1 MKITREMQ
9 SLCKKDPRLFHALK
23 TAEILEHVML
33 HYYDRE
39 YGVEWDETEPDK
51 AAAIKLEVDKKCDF
65 LSRTYLTSIYGI
77 NQTWG
82 FVGEESFRESEQNKE
97 FYWCVDPICG
107 SLGYK
112 RKSGNF
118 GTSVA
123 LVHKNRAVLGVMNCP
138 VRKWSGA
145 AILEPSGE
153 VAYNPHPE
161 RKKGSGLHVV
171 VSANRR
177 DNENLQEAIRRIK
190 ATKITYAES
199 IPVKALGVLLGKFD
213 LFYGLPGCL
222 GGGKYNV
229 WDLAAITAF
238 ANAEKCFITDA
249 FGEPITLDPR
259 QYRYYNGIVMTR
271 EESLWKASVKIT
283 KQKALSP
290 ERHYTT
296 PKSATPLSYFVS
308 GLKCVICKEEFPE
321 KKGLLTC
328 PDCGEEGILDTQYD
342 YEAVAKVLTKPIL
355 ANNPDSSHWRFLPLI
370 PAPDPRKISIL
381 RVGGTPLYDA
391 KNLAKKIGVKKLWIK
406 DDGINPTASLKDR
419 ASSVGV
425 ARAMA
430 EKARGVTCASTGNA
444 ASSLAGAAAAAGI
457 PAYIFVPEKAPQAK
471 IAQLLIFG
479 ANVFVVKGS
488 YEDAFDLSM
497 YCAREFG
504 FYNRNSGINPYLAEG
519 KKTVSLEMCEQ
530 MNWEVPDYVFA
541 SVGDGCTIAGVWKG
555 FVEMR
560 RLEFIFKLPHL
571 VGVQAKGASPILKAW
586 KSGKPMKP
594 EIPRTLADSIAVG
607 TPRNWRKAVNAV
619 KESGGFYISVT
630 DEEILSAMKILGN
643 TCGVFGE
650 PAGVTGLAGIIK
662 AKGEGFIS
670 KRSQVA
676 TIITGNG
683 LKDIASALKTA
694 GKPYL
699 IPPDSSCLR
708 KTIGNIIAK

>member
-1 MKITREMQ
+1 MKITSGMQ
-9 SLCKKDPRLFHALK
+9 SLCKKDPRLVHALK

-33 HYYDRE
+33 HFYNRDYT
-39 YGVEWDETEPDK
+39 VEWDESEPDK

-65 LSRTYLTSIYGI
+65 LSRTYLTSIYGLDE
-77 NQTWG
+77 TWG
-82 FVGEESFRESEQNKE
+82 FAGEESFREGEQKKE
-97 FYWCVDPICG
+97 YYWCVDPICG

-112 RKSGNF
+112 NKSGNF

-138 VRKWSGA
+138 VRKWTGA
-145 AILEPSGE
+145 AILEPFGK
-153 VAYNPHPE
+153 VAYNPHPAR
-161 RKKGSGLHVV
+161 RKRSGVHVV

-177 DNENLQEAIRRIK
+177 SNENLQNAVRRMG

-238 ANAEKCFITDA
+238 AEAEKCILTDA
-249 FGEPITLDPR
+249 FGELITLDPKE
-259 QYRYYNGIVMTR
+259 YRYYNGIAMTR
-271 EESLWKASVKIT
+271 DESLWKSAVSIT
-283 KQKALSP
+283 KQMVSSP
-290 ERHYTT
+290 ECHHTIL
-296 PKSATPLSYFVS
+296 KSVKPSSYFVS
-308 GLKCVICKEEFPE
+308 GLECVVCKREFPE

-328 PDCGEEGILDTQYD
+328 PVCGDEGILDIQYD
-342 YEAVAKVLTKPIL
+342 YEAVARVLTKPSL
-355 ANNPDSSHWRFLPLI
+355 ARNPDQSHWRFLPLV
-370 PAPDPRKISIL
+370 PAPDPRKIPIL
-381 RVGGTPLYDA
+381 RVGGSPLYDA
-391 KNLAKKIGVKKLWIK
+391 KNLAKKFGVAKLWIK

-419 ASSVGV
+419 ASSLGA

-444 ASSLAGAAAAAGI
+444 ASSLAGAAAAAGL
-457 PAYIFVPEKAPQAK
+457 PAYIFVPETAPQAK

-488 YEDAFDLSM
+488 YEDAFNLSM

-504 FYNRNSGINPYLAEG
+504 FYNRNSGINPYLVEG
-519 KKTVSLEMCEQ
+519 KKTVSLELCEQ
-530 MNWEVPDYVFA
+530 MNWEVPDFVFVA
-541 SVGDGCTIAGVWKG
+541 VGDGCTISGVWKG

-560 RLEFIFKLPHL
+560 RLEFIDKLPRI

-586 KSGKPMKP
+586 KSGKSMKP

-630 DEEILSAMKILGN
+630 DEEILYAMKILGN
-643 TCGVFGE
+643 ACGIFGE
-650 PAGVTGLAGIIK
+650 PAGVTGLAGIIR
-662 AKGEGFIS
+662 AKGEGLVS
-670 KRSQVA
+670 KRSRVA

-683 LKDIASALKTA
+683 LKDIAGALKTA

-699 IPPDSSCLR
+699 IPSDSSGLK
-708 KTIGNIIAK
+708 KTIGGIIR